1 LERHKP
7 KWARSW
13 RRGVVRMSGLIVLA
27 LAGPAAAQQ
36 ATFRDPLVEHM
47 QGSWVMEGTIAGKPT
62 IHDVTGE
69 WVLEHQY
76 MRLHEVS
83 RDKKPDGQPGYEAMI
98 FIAWDGPTKSYSLVW
113 LDDFGD
119 VSRQSLANSTR
130 AGDALPF
137 VFHNID
143 GSTTRTTFTYLPDAD
158 RWTWTIDED
167 DHGKSTAFARVTPH
181 RP

>member
-1 LERHKP
+1 
-7 KWARSW
+7 
-13 RRGVVRMSGLIVLA
+13 MSGLIVLA
-27 LAGPAAAQQ
+27 LAGPATAQQ

-83 RDKKPDGQPGYEAMI
+83 RDKRPDGQPGYEAMI
-98 FIAWDGPTKSYSLVW
+98 FIAWGGPTKSYSLAW

-119 VSRQSLANSTR
+119 VSRQSLANATR
-130 AGDALPF
+130 AGEALPF

-143 GSTTRTTFTYLPDAD
+143 GSTTRTTMTYQPEVD

-167 DHGKSTAFARVTPH
+167 DHGKPVSFAQVTLH

>member
-1 LERHKP
+1 MRFLVGIL
-7 KWARSW
+7 AA
-13 RRGVVRMSGLIVLA
+13 LA
-27 LAGPAAAQQ
+27 LAGPAGTQQ
-36 ATFRDPLVEHM
+36 ASSHDPLIEHM
-47 QGSWVMEGTIAGKPT
+47 QGAWVMEGTIAGKPT

-98 FIAWDGPTKSYSLVW
+98 FIALDGPTKSYSLVW